1 MQCAMIV
8 GYLVPHR
15 CPNKALAKC
24 VKCGRQFCDEHVEM
38 VESGLLCLA
47 CKQGFDQPVM
57 IQQIAHTYTAEDLA
71 LFTALGARD
80 TSEDVFADLS

>member
-1 MQCAMIV
+1 MIV

-57 IQQIAHTYTAEDLA
+57 IQQEGQAYNADDLA
-71 LFTALGARD
+71 LFAALGAQD
-80 TSEDVFADLS
+80 ASEDFFSDLS